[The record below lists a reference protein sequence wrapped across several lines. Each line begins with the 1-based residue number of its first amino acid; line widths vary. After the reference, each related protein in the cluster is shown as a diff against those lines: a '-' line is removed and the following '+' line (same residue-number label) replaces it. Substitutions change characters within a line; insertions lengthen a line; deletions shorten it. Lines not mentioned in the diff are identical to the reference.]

1 MKEYDIT
8 RGFTYMY
15 FDGEADWV
23 FGHGLSYTTFDYS
36 NLKIAGTIPTGAM
49 TVTAD
54 IRNSGKRAG
63 DEVVQLYV
71 RDVEASVKRPKKQLM
86 AFDRI
91 SLRPG
96 ETHTVSFTVAPD
108 RLAFWDEKRRA
119 WIVEPGAFE
128 VMVGSSSADVRLK
141 GEIKAS
147 TLGQWRPAQIPGS

>member
-1 MKEYDIT
+1 
-8 RGFTYMY
+8 MY
-15 FDGEADWV
+15 FDGAVDWA

-36 NLKIAGTIPTGAM
+36 NLKMTGTIPTGPL

-54 IRNSGKRAG
+54 VRNSGTRAG

-86 AFDRI
+86 AFERI
-91 SLRPG
+91 SLPPAQSR
-96 ETHTVSFTVAPD
+96 TVSFTVRAG
-108 RLAFWDEKRRA
+108 AAGFWDEQRRA

-141 GEIKAS
+141 AETAAS
-147 TLGQWRPAQIPGS
+147 SSGRWTAAEAVRVSSER